1 MRRVWL
7 LSRQQAS
14 RRQWDKAV
22 LLKGDVAT
30 LMLGMMVRST
40 GAGGEGE
47 CGFTDWFETVVLL
60 DLLSVFI
67 DQLLRLK
74 VVVITRQRAKSLS
87 PESPSA
93 GAPGLLPGIRTTKSV
108 KLLIRNMIA
117 PLRWWKNLSDR

>member
-1 MRRVWL
+1 MRRVWP

-30 LMLGMMVRST
+30 LMLGMMVRSA

-47 CGFTDWFETVVLL
+47 CGYTDWFETVVLL

-74 VVVITRQRAKSLS
+74 IVVITRQHAKSLS

-93 GAPGLLPGIRTTKSV
+93 GAPGLL
-108 KLLIRNMIA
+108 
-117 PLRWWKNLSDR
+117 

>member
-1 MRRVWL
+1 MRRVWP

-14 RRQWDKAV
+14 RCQWDKAV

-40 GAGGEGE
+40 RAGE
-47 CGFTDWFETVVLL
+47 CGYTDWFETVVLL

-74 VVVITRQRAKSLS
+74 IVVITRQRAKLLS

-93 GAPGLLPGIRTTKSV
+93 GAPGLLSGIRTTKSV
-108 KLLIRNMIA
+108 KLLIRNMIV